1 MSQYFKC
8 LQLQTFLLDV
18 GVYFESL
25 RNWLSCLCFDFFKRW
40 CKLNYFVF
48 SPQIKSRLTFCI
60 FKSVRI
66 IPNVSHNK
74 GTKTFKGLSKE
85 IKNVLNTVLPH
96 LHIAIITSFSLEN
109 IEGQKVNKI
118 SWLFMFFLL
127 KCKRTICTKNS
138 TCYQN
143 VITFTQ

>member
-1 MSQYFKC
+1 MPAAPDIFVRCGSLFWKSQKVDYH
-8 LQLQTFLLDV
+8 
-18 GVYFESL
+18 VYVL
-25 RNWLSCLCFDFFKRW
+25 IFFKRW

-118 SWLFMFFLL
+118 S
-127 KCKRTICTKNS
+127 
-138 TCYQN
+138 
-143 VITFTQ
+143 